1 MPAQASARDSCRSSR
16 APVEGLQPP
25 QMNLLRQSSKAR
37 TSRHQPT
44 KYDVKGG
51 SLGRPAFLLRV
62 NLMKVFSKLKEEF
75 FKILPLS
82 FGRILG
88 HPDRSFR
95 AHCRTSD
102 ILRTDAYPAS
112 MNM

>member
-1 MPAQASARDSCRSSR
+1 
-16 APVEGLQPP
+16 
-25 QMNLLRQSSKAR
+25 
-37 TSRHQPT
+37 
-44 KYDVKGG
+44 
-51 SLGRPAFLLRV
+51 
-62 NLMKVFSKLKEEF
+62 MKVFSKLKEEF